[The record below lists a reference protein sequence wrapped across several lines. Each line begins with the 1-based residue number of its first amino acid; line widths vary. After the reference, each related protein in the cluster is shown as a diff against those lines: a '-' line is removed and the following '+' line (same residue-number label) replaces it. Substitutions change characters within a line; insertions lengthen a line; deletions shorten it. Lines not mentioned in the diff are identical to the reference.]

1 VAKRKPRP
9 PVRPTG
15 PVRAAPAAAP
25 ARLAARPT
33 PLEIAG
39 IALVAGCGVLALS
52 GIPTDFSFYHRH
64 PLVAV
69 ALTVIALGGAF
80 LVDRHAVE
88 RNPRAS
94 LRFAGFGIL
103 GPVLWYVIHIG
114 ALTPLAAL
122 QATTTYRLG
131 IGSVFPPALAGG
143 IATGIAFGPVS
154 GMLVTVGFAWPG
166 VAMLLVTRRV
176 APRP

>member
-1 VAKRKPRP
+1 MPAPPGRLPAQLTPVQVAG
-9 PVRPTG
+9 VS
-15 PVRAAPAAAP
+15 
-25 ARLAARPT
+25 
-33 PLEIAG
+33 
-39 IALVAGCGVLALS
+39 LVALCGALALS
-52 GIPTDFSFYHRH
+52 GIPSDFSFYHRN

-69 ALTVIALGGAF
+69 AITIGALSGAF
-80 LVDRHAVE
+80 LLERRAIE

-143 IATGIAFGPVS
+143 VAAGLAFGPVS
-154 GMLVTVGFAWPG
+154 GMLVTV
-166 VAMLLVTRRV
+166 VV
-176 APRP
+176 PRPF

>member
-1 VAKRKPRP
+1 M
-9 PVRPTG
+9 RPTG
-15 PVRAAPAAAP
+15 PVRAAPVAGP

-33 PLEIAG
+33 PLEVLG
-39 IALVAGCGVLALS
+39 IALVAACGVLALA
-52 GIPTDFSFYHRH
+52 GIPTDFSFYHRR
-64 PLVAV
+64 PLLAV
-69 ALTVIALGGAF
+69 TLTVVALGGAF
-80 LVDRHAVE
+80 LVDRPAIE

-94 LRFAGFGIL
+94 LRFAGFGVL
-103 GPVLWYVIHIG
+103 GPLLWYVLHIG

-166 VAMLLVTRRV
+166 VAMLLVTRRTT
-176 APRP
+176 ARP